1 VSQTSHRGGATGVAP
16 PPVAAPTTATAPAT
30 APPATMPAQPGP
42 ATPSAAAPSPTPA
55 VKTMDTPRRLRLL
68 SLGVVVAGLVVAL
81 LGALTFSYLALS
93 LNRAQADTAQLIRVQ
108 KIQSNLLSADATAT
122 NAFLVGGLEP
132 PAQRAV
138 YDQALSS
145 TSSLIVEASQA
156 QPADAAALSAL
167 NQQVVSYAAAI
178 EQARANN
185 RLGLPVGAQ
194 YLRNASADLR
204 STAIPILD
212 NLVSS
217 NATRASDQMDPRT
230 AYLYIFPVISLL
242 ALVGVIIGQVW
253 LARRFRRTI
262 NVGMLASAVVLFA
275 ITAAAVIA
283 AQQLSSTLNSIS
295 NGSFAAVNTAADAR
309 IDANNAKSN
318 ESLTLIARGSGQA
331 FETEWKSSADSVAG
345 NLQRLTDR
353 PELVNQWQAYTDV
366 HTEIRTLDDG
376 GSWEKAVSLATG
388 AGKKSSNTVFGTFDS
403 NLASY
408 LDSVSQDTSS
418 SLAAERP
425 IMVVA
430 AILALLGGLAAALLG
445 RWGIGARLKEY
456 R

>member
-1 VSQTSHRGGATGVAP
+1 VSQASHQGGATGVAARP
-16 PPVAAPTTATAPAT
+16 AAATTTTAPAT
-30 APPATMPAQPGP
+30 SPPPTLPALQGRATASPA
-42 ATPSAAAPSPTPA
+42 ASTPT
-55 VKTMDTPRRLRLL
+55 VKTRDTPRRLRLL
-68 SLGVVVAGLVVAL
+68 SVGVVVAGVVVAL
-81 LGALTFSYLALS
+81 LGALTFSYLAFS

-167 NQQVVSYAAAI
+167 NQHVVSYAATI

-185 RLGLPVGAQ
+185 RQGLPVGAQ
-194 YLRNASADLR
+194 YLRTASADLR
-204 STAIPILD
+204 SNALPILD

-217 NATRASDQMDPRT
+217 NATRAADQMDAR
-230 AYLYIFPVISLL
+230 LGYIFPVISLL
-242 ALVGVIIGQVW
+242 ALVGVIVAQVW

-262 NVGMLASAVVLFA
+262 NVGMLTCAVVLLV
-275 ITAAAVIA
+275 ITAGALIA
-283 AQQLSSTLNSIS
+283 ALQLNSTLNSIS
-295 NGSFAAVNTAADAR
+295 SGSFAAVNTAADAR

-331 FETEWKSSADSVAG
+331 FETAWKSSADSVAA
-345 NLQRLTDR
+345 NIQRLTDR
-353 PELVNQWQAYTDV
+353 PELVSQWQAYTDV
-366 HTEIRTLDDG
+366 HSEIRALDDKG
-376 GSWEKAVSLATG
+376 LWDRAVSLATG
-388 AGKKSSNTVFGTFDS
+388 TGSKSSNTVFSTFDG

-408 LDSVSQDTSS
+408 LDEVSQDTSS
-418 SLAAERP
+418 SLADEQP
-425 IMVVA
+425 LMVVG
-430 AILALLGGLAAALLG
+430 AILILIGGLAAALLG